1 MGLEEISLES
11 CCFDFCENAFLR
23 VNMASQEVVE
33 YIDFDE
39 DLEID
44 EKYMLIL
51 LYT

>member
-1 MGLEEISLES
+1 
-11 CCFDFCENAFLR
+11 
-23 VNMASQEVVE
+23 MASQEVVVE